1 MDIKKEIIVLSGS
14 GHKGIVRFQ
23 PVIGRAG
30 YIKGNCS
37 LDFRPT
43 NTALY
48 IVGNNIAKVILN
60 DIKTEFEVPFVSSDT
75 IGCMVRSSSATMFGG
90 AIPNGKL
97 VKAAEAYDA
106 EQKRKASGA
115 AQKNKVS
122 AASVKTG
129 KNDGR
134 HVDTAEFDITD
145 TYKSQAQT
153 QSTAA
158 EENAAHKG
166 ADADVLHTVDAVE
179 GRPPEW
185 IKYDGN
191 NFYFAI
197 KPQLDEMFICYPEEK
212 ILDLTVENSKWVR
225 VDAEDGYYVVGLL
238 YDEQKP
244 SFICYGVPAYEK
256 FAPPKDIENMC
267 VWLPVDESIA
277 QDKEQKVVGY
287 WMIYQ
292 SAQTGEI
299 IK

>member
-60 DIKTEFEVPFVSSDT
+60 DIKTEFEVPFMSSDT

-90 AIPNGKL
+90 AIPKGKL
-97 VKAAEAYDA
+97 VKAAEEYDA
-106 EQKRKASGA
+106 QQKRKASGA
-115 AQKNKVS
+115 AQKTAVS

-134 HVDTAEFDITD
+134 HVDTAEFDFSD
-145 TYKSQAQT
+145 TYKSKAQT
-153 QSTAA
+153 QSTVTEKNDERESA
-158 EENAAHKG
+158 E
-166 ADADVLHTVDAVE
+166 ADVLHTVDAVD

-197 KPQLDEMFICYPEEK
+197 KPQIDEMFICYPEEK